1 MPPLLVWLASAVLV
15 SVRCQEALV
24 TVTALGRSLTSIDQ
38 LRARYLPMGP
48 VMEVEGTLLE
58 VRSVNLCRP
67 GEAALQLRPHRWI
80 PLLRLEP
87 PTTQPSVCSSARSQA
102 SSAFQ
107 QGAVAVIFDMT
118 RAPEMVTELLA
129 GQRHP
134 RLQGPVLVMQELD
147 MARLSQ
153 LLRPAS
159 SVTVRVSRQRADA
172 EPAAAAPA
180 FTYFDIALFV
190 VFFLLICLLSGVV
203 LYKIRNR
210 RHRDPALRLAKS
222 VLHHI
227 PTRRFAGGVGGGTPR
242 PGRPRCLS
250 AHSPEPPAGHK
261 PRLEEPEGCTICLD
275 EYRPGQEL
283 RVLPCRHEF
292 HRGCVDPW
300 LISRRTCP
308 LCTYNI
314 VDRCRASDLCPPP
327 AAEQP
332 AVRSSSAPP
341 PRPPAPPS
349 MYRAPPVT
357 CRPTEVTTSRGVPQY
372 HALYRDQCLPGA
384 AGGLISVPASPAL
397 RGRPYSMYEP
407 AVSRPTPTYLTPSGC
422 LDRRPLSYHPEA
434 VSPYRTAGRSLSY
447 EPSGPPPPAPPGGPH
462 RQPAYVIVRTV
473 YPEYGDSGRLE
484 TCTVIPCRRPAPA
497 GADGRPFSGLPMRRS
512 VAGLPE
518 RRSFCDPD
526 QHALVAA
533 AADRRSYAGPD
544 QRLAP
549 QGADQHPYR
558 STAQRRSFTAAETV
572 WPPRPPSWAASDT
585 DSDDLEVR
593 SITGSRDRYDGG
605 GYSTASDGEEHAET
619 WTVV

>member
-314 VDRCRASDLCPPP
+314 V
-327 AAEQP
+327 
-332 AVRSSSAPP
+332 V
-341 PRPPAPPS
+341 

-434 VSPYRTAGRSLSY
+434 
-447 EPSGPPPPAPPGGPH
+447 
-462 RQPAYVIVRTV
+462 PAYVIVRTV

-526 QHALVAA
+526 QHAL
-533 AADRRSYAGPD
+533 
-544 QRLAP
+544 
-549 QGADQHPYR
+549 
-558 STAQRRSFTAAETV
+558 TV

-593 SITGSRDRYDGG
+593 SITGSRDRYDGD